1 MYDPGGLE
9 AVARGELERRRAR
22 DLLEER
28 RFLAPALIAPA
39 VIFIALLVGVPL
51 GLAVYLSL
59 TDATAGSLT
68 GRWVGLHNFVDAWH
82 NPNFRTAL
90 ENTIVFT
97 LVTQALIVVGAAVLA
112 HALIRPFRGRWL
124 VRFLILLPWAA
135 PVALS
140 TIGFLWI
147 LDSQFSVLNWT
158 LVHDVLPGGGHLYLY
173 KPVNSVLGVIDH
185 LPWVHTGKINPFNPP
200 QWLGQATLA
209 KISIIVIQAWRILPF
224 ATVIFLAGLSSLPAE
239 IEDAARIDG
248 ATAFRKFW
256 YVTLPLQLP
265 IAVVTLLFGI
275 VFTATDMT
283 VVYVLTNGGPFNS
296 TQVLTTWAYQTGIV
310 SSSLGQGAAVSLYL
324 LPVLVV
330 IAVLMLRFA
339 RRVEVT

>member
-1 MYDPGGLE
+1 LYDPATLE
-9 AVARGELERRRAR
+9 AVARRKSERRRWR

-28 RFLAPALIAPA
+28 RFLAPALIGPA
-39 VIFIALLVGVPL
+39 VLFIVLLVGVPL
-51 GLAVYLSL
+51 GFAVYLSL

-68 GRWVGLHNFVDAWH
+68 GQWVGLDNFVDAWH

-90 ENTIVFT
+90 KNTIVFT
-97 LVTQALIVVGAAVLA
+97 LVSQAIVLVGAAILA
-112 HALIRPFRGRWL
+112 HALIRPFRGRWFL
-124 VRFLILLPWAA
+124 RFLVLLPWAA

-147 LDSQFSVLNWT
+147 LDSQFSVLNWV
-158 LVHDVLPGGGHLYLY
+158 LVHDVMPGGWHVYLY
-173 KPVNSVLGVIDH
+173 KPVNSVLGAVDW
-185 LPWVHTGKINPFNPP
+185 LPWVHAGKIDPFNPP

-209 KISIIVIQAWRILPF
+209 QIAIIAVQAWRILPF
-224 ATVIFLAGLSSLPAE
+224 ATVIFLAGLSSIPVE
-239 IEDAARIDG
+239 VEDAARMDG
-248 ATAFRKFW
+248 ATGLRKFW
-256 YVTLPLQLP
+256 HVTLPLQLP
-265 IAVVTLLFGI
+265 IAAVALLFGI

-324 LPVLVV
+324 LPVLVIV
-330 IAVLMLRFA
+330 AVLMLRFA
-339 RRVEVT
+339 RKVEVT